1 METMTWIKILTSIFD
16 DEKIKLIDSLPDR
29 DAILVIWFKVLC
41 QAGKSGCGGALVL
54 ADRIPLT
61 EEMLSTV
68 FHRLL
73 NTVRLALKTFQEFG
87 MIEITEER
95 IISVPKWEK
104 YQQTE
109 FLESRR
115 ELDRL
120 RQRRHRDQVKLIGKD
135 DLSRDSHMTVTRDMS
150 QGGHVTVT
158 ACHASDIDKEKEK
171 DLKDL
176 KTRKKA
182 DLTALKTKTRTK
194 TRTGAHAKE
203 PVAKGD
209 VVLESSVEKREE
221 GISSQGTVS
230 SDPSKVLLIQAGVTP
245 QRAEEL
251 VQKKPEERIRVVV
264 EYAQSHRVANL
275 PAFIAKALEEGWR
288 IPGKDEGD
296 INEPKVDGDSY
307 RRDLKTWNALPYG
320 QRVRLLRRGGW
331 GGNNNFPSPPW
342 LRETLSRIEAG
353 RAGS

>member
-1 METMTWIKILTSIFD
+1 MATMTWIKILTSIFD

-29 DAILVIWFKVLC
+29 DAILVIWFKILC

-68 FHRLL
+68 FHRPL

-120 RQRRHRDQVKLIGKD
+120 RQRRHRDQVKLIGKG
-135 DLSRDSHMTVTRDMS
+135 DLSRDSHVTVTRDMS

-158 ACHASDIDKEKEK
+158 ACHAPDIDKEKEK

-176 KTRKKA
+176 KTRKK
-182 DLTALKTKTRTK
+182 TRT
-194 TRTGAHAKE
+194 RAHAKDPGAE
-203 PVAKGD
+203 GD
-209 VVLESSVEKREE
+209 VVLENPGEKREE
-221 GISSQGTVS
+221 GMSPQGTVS
-230 SDPSKVLLIQAGVTP
+230 TDPSQVLLIQAGVNP
-245 QRAEEL
+245 QLAEEL
-251 VQKKPEERIRVVV
+251 VRKNPEERIRAVV
-264 EYAQSHRVANL
+264 EYAQSRRVADL
-275 PAFIAKALEEGWR
+275 PAFIARALDEGWR
-288 IPGKDEGD
+288 IPRKDEGD
-296 INEPKVDGDSY
+296 VNETKVDGNSY

>member
-1 METMTWIKILTSIFD
+1 MTWIKILTSIFD
-16 DEKIKLIDSLPDR
+16 DEKIKLIDSFPDR
-29 DAILVIWFKVLC
+29 DAILVIWFKILC

-68 FHRLL
+68 FHRPL

-135 DLSRDSHMTVTRDMS
+135 DLSRDSHVTVTRDMS

-158 ACHASDIDKEKEK
+158 ACHAPDIDIEKE
-171 DLKDL
+171 KDL
-176 KTRKKA
+176 KTRKKT

-194 TRTGAHAKE
+194 TRTGAHAKDPGAE
-203 PVAKGD
+203 GD
-209 VVLESSVEKREE
+209 VVLESPGEKREE
-221 GISSQGTVS
+221 GMSPQGTVS
-230 SDPSKVLLIQAGVTP
+230 SDPSQVLLIQAGVTP

-251 VQKKPEERIRVVV
+251 VQKKPEERIRAVV
-264 EYAQSHRVANL
+264 EYAQSRRVADL
-275 PAFIAKALEEGWR
+275 PAFIARALEEGWR

-296 INEPKVDGDSY
+296 VNETEVDGDSY
-307 RRDLKTWNALPYG
+307 RRDLKTWNELPYG

-353 RAGS
+353 RSGS